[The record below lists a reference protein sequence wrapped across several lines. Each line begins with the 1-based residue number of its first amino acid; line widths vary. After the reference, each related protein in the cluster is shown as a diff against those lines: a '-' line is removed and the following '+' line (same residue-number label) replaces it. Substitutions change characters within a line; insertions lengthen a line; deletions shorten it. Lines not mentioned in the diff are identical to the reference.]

1 MSIIEADGT
10 MLDGIGNRNGNRVRD
25 TAVAVNEPSKRG
37 GARKAGVSRFA
48 HKNSKFRHSD
58 SDGVSVH
65 FLKESKLKFEQYI
78 NDVGAADY
86 ESDVNVDT
94 DDIFTL
100 KTQFTRVSKTAG
112 AMREPLRTLTSQAN
126 MNKFVALG
134 TSVPKSA
141 VQLAACKNVGDKYGC
156 PYCAK
161 SFSATQGVK
170 KAYNRHLSTKA
181 CQNKRVSL
189 GASGES
195 DGEVD
200 DGDDGDRSI
209 DGHDGISNGASSDA
223 DNNTAA
229 NPSKRRRK

>member
-1 MSIIEADGT
+1 
-10 MLDGIGNRNGNRVRD
+10 
-25 TAVAVNEPSKRG
+25 
-37 GARKAGVSRFA
+37 
-48 HKNSKFRHSD
+48 
-58 SDGVSVH
+58 
-65 FLKESKLKFEQYI
+65 
-78 NDVGAADY
+78 
-86 ESDVNVDT
+86 
-94 DDIFTL
+94 
-100 KTQFTRVSKTAG
+100 
-112 AMREPLRTLTSQAN
+112 MREPLRTLTSQAN
-126 MNKFVALG
+126 MNKFV
-134 TSVPKSA
+134 KSGA
-141 VQLAACKNVGDKYGC
+141 SIQNSLVQLRSCTKVGDMYEC
-156 PYCAK
+156 PNCSK
-161 SFSATQGVK
+161 SFIATQGVK